1 MPTIRETF
9 IQSGHNLQRA
19 RIAKGMSVAV
29 LALLSGVDEETIES
43 MENGNFDV
51 LPDVLFELAAALNVE
66 FEEILVDRSPGS
78 K

>member
-9 IQSGHNLQRA
+9 IQSGRNLQHIRNT
-19 RIAKGMSVAV
+19 KGMSIPV
-29 LALLSGVDEETIES
+29 LALLSGVDEEIIES

-66 FEEILVDRSPGS
+66 FKEILVDRSPGS

>member
-9 IQSGHNLQRA
+9 IQSGRNLQRI
-19 RIAKGMSVAV
+19 RYRKGMSIPV
-29 LALLSGVDEETIES
+29 LALLSGVDEEIIES

-66 FEEILVDRSPGS
+66 FEEILVDRPPVS

>member
-9 IQSGHNLQRA
+9 IQSGRNLQQLRA
-19 RIAKGMSVAV
+19 AKGMSVAV

-66 FEEILVDRSPGS
+66 FEEILVDRPSGS